1 MKFAELT
8 QDVQVQRGQEVHF
21 DENVLQPGR
30 RKQNL
35 LYKRVSGQATEPL
48 GDITNVNTRNS
59 FGFNLPAVPPAFSMP
74 PFPTWTVSFFA
85 SFPYLNREFLTLFFH
100 IESRNVSFDPLIH
113 QFDFSILR
121 LKRCKLFSQALR
133 RKGMF
138 S

>member
-74 PFPTWTVSFFA
+74 PFPTWTVSFFPDLI
-85 SFPYLNREFLTLFFH
+85 SFLDLSLFNISGF
-100 IESRNVSFDPLIH
+100 VCIH
-113 QFDFSILR
+113 
-121 LKRCKLFSQALR
+121 
-133 RKGMF
+133 
-138 S
+138 